1 MPKKCNIMKR
11 FLLTFFLLTGVM
23 LLSNAYDGPLGTNH
37 EHPVGFQSHSSHPA
51 LAQPVGT
58 YNDVTHELS
67 ICFPAIGFS
76 NYTIEVSSAY
86 ASLEYYVYTPTVQ
99 INLSQMLYDQ
109 VDLTIYTESGDIYYA
124 TVDTTDAQQ
133 QTE

>member
-1 MPKKCNIMKR
+1 MKR
-11 FLLTFFLLTGVM
+11 ILLTFLIVSSV
-23 LLSNAYDGPLGTNH
+23 LLSLSASDDLLGLGNN
-37 EHPVGFQSHSSHPA
+37 HPVVIRQQTSKPS
-51 LAQPVGT
+51 LAQPVGS
-58 YNDVTHELS
+58 YNDVTHELT

>member
-1 MPKKCNIMKR
+1 MLRKTIISFVFC
-11 FLLTFFLLTGVM
+11 LLFAGSLWAYNVLPENTTPDENRVIFHS
-23 LLSNAYDGPLGTNH
+23 SNGAPSLV
-37 EHPVGFQSHSSHPA
+37 EPVGSYN
-51 LAQPVGT
+51 T
-58 YNDVTHELS
+58 YTHELS

-99 INLSQMLYDQ
+99 INLSQMLDDQ